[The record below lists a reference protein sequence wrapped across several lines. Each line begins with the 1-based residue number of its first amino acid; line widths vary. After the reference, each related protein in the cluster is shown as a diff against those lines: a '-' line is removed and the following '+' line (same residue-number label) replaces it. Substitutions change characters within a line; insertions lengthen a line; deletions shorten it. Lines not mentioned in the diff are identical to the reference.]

1 MVGLR
6 LIVLTLREFHRY
18 SLKLRLKSKHICKGQ
33 HSFFYYRATL
43 VVFHNLRKIAYL
55 HSTWNS
61 HLAVCRTLQSA
72 YELQYGGLA
81 RTVLSDKT
89 YLVVFTDVEVDVVQK
104 NETAICDCK
113 TVY

>member
-1 MVGLR
+1 MVALG
-6 LIVLTLREFHRY
+6 LIVLSLSKFRRD
-18 SLKLRLKSKHICKGQ
+18 SLKLSFKGKHISEGKHCLLDD
-33 HSFFYYRATL
+33 SAAFVML
-43 VVFHNLRKIAYL
+43 HNLGKITYL

-61 HLAVCRTLQSA
+61 NLSAGRALQSA

-89 YLVVFTDVEVDVVQK
+89 DLVAFTDVEVDVVQK